1 MRNKTGLNRYLR
13 RPSGA
18 VYMVTA
24 LATLAAL
31 FGCASDSVTG
41 RATLVSLGTSA
52 LEFDREFSSA
62 AYAVRE
68 SEDSFFFADV
78 SLSDLLSHQADR
90 PLRNAVF
97 VHVQVIWKPKP
108 GMTPVD
114 ATATNAVTRILIVS
128 EGEVGLYGGAA
139 FARLDGEPGEP
150 EVELEIEG
158 GTLTLLERTTG
169 FNDLLSPSW
178 IRSESACAACS
189 RRDGSLA
196 TRTLPIRNQCI
207 RKVNVGRRPRVH
219 RHARFAC
226 ETHDDAALIASSS
239 ACSSASETPRR
250 SACA

>member
-52 LEFDREFSSA
+52 LEFDRKFSSA

-169 FNDLLSPSW
+169 FNDLLSP
-178 IRSESACAACS
+178 AGFAANLRAPLAPEETARW
-189 RRDGSLA
+189 RRALSQFATNAFGKSMWVDGRECTDTLA
-196 TRTLPIRNQCI
+196 S
-207 RKVNVGRRPRVH
+207 
-219 RHARFAC
+219 HAKLTMMQR
-226 ETHDDAALIASSS
+226 
-239 ACSSASETPRR
+239 
-250 SACA
+250 